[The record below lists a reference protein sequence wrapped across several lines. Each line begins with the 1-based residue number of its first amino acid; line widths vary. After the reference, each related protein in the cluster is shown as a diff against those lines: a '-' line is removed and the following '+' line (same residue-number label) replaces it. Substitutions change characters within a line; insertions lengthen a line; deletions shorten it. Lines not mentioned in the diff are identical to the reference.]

1 MYGEN
6 AGFNLAHRGWKRD
19 TLRCCELLSV
29 SNVAGKHNLWAEKW
43 RISRNFGE
51 FHVERQSY
59 GGGGFIAV
67 GRLTNSRLV
76 MVTVVYRAGN
86 TRNTV
91 AIMNENLMIHYA
103 HRVERYFVNI
113 EALERR
119 EKI

>member
-59 GGGGFIAV
+59 GGGG
-67 GRLTNSRLV
+67 
-76 MVTVVYRAGN
+76 VYRGW
-86 TRNTV
+86 T
-91 AIMNENLMIHYA
+91 INEFAFSNGHCCLSS
-103 HRVERYFVNI
+103 R
-113 EALERR
+113 
-119 EKI
+119 